1 MAKYSDIKGF
11 TVQTLS
17 TDPASSLIA
26 TGTWATAANI
36 PAGKMGQAGGGSMTA
51 AIVFGGNDTFTD
63 DNSTYEYDG
72 AAWTAGGNM
81 SEGIGY
87 GGGGGSQT
95 SAIAM
100 GGYDSGG
107 SVNTSEEYDGS
118 SWTAGGNMNIE
129 KYNMGA
135 SVIGQAN
142 TDASVIGG
150 RDGPSNTPSAKQENY
165 NGTAWTEI
173 GDLPAASYEG
183 QATGTTTAAIYF
195 AGTGYT
201 KTGASW
207 NGSSW
212 TTNSATLNT
221 DRSGGALSG
230 SSTDALMYSG
240 YSPGI
245 DTEYYNGTTWTKVA
259 ELGSAAP
266 SKQGRTTQTTDASTA
281 LCYGGYGPPTG
292 STRTEEWTLAATP
305 TTFKPIVEGQL
316 YFNSTTNTFKETIT
330 DIPGTAWASGGS
342 LNTARSQAA
351 GFGVQTSMGA
361 VAGRSQSSPEVMTT
375 AFEQYDGTS
384 WTETTDCNTA
394 RRNGNGFGP
403 SSALGT
409 FVGGVSPGASERK
422 TESWNGSS
430 WTEVNDLNR
439 TDGTQSMAH
448 FGTYNA
454 GIVAGGEP
462 GDTYRNSVEQWDGT
476 NWTEIA
482 EINTPRSGAGGL
494 GIVTDGFVISGYNN
508 PSFRTF
514 VESWNG
520 TSWTE
525 TTDINTARGVF
536 GSNGTTSQGLIYGGQ
551 PGPKMANTE
560 FWNGSSWTE
569 LNDLSTARDTGAYPV
584 DAPSGATSAVY
595 AGGDNGSSLQSIS
608 EEWTSG
614 LSNKTIT
621 TS

>member
-26 TGTWATAANI
+26 TGTWATGGSI

-342 LNTARSQAA
+342 LNEARTGLGSSRNASSNASVAAFGGFNASGAPLVARDETELYNGTSWTEVADMNTARGQVGGA
-351 GFGVQTSMGA
+351 GGSSTSAIVFGGEVYPNPSNQTITETWDGSSWTETAEMNT
-361 VAGRSQSSPEVMTT
+361 AGRSLGNTGTQTNAFCVAGTPTPSRSTKCELWNGSAWTEVNDYPTAKNYVTVAGIYTAALGVGGTPSPFTEANTW
-375 AFEQYDGTS
+375 DGTS
-384 WTETTDCNTA
+384 WTEITSASQHSGT
-394 RRNGNGFGP
+394 GQGFGAP
-403 SSALGT
+403 AP
-409 FVGGVSPGASERK
+409 VSMIK
-422 TESWNGSS
+422 
-430 WTEVNDLNR
+430 VDND
-439 TDGTQSMAH
+439 SC
-448 FGTYNA
+448 
-454 GIVAGGEP
+454 
-462 GDTYRNSVEQWDGT
+462 
-476 NWTEIA
+476 
-482 EINTPRSGAGGL
+482 
-494 GIVTDGFVISGYNN
+494 
-508 PSFRTF
+508 
-514 VESWNG
+514 
-520 TSWTE
+520 
-525 TTDINTARGVF
+525 
-536 GSNGTTSQGLIYGGQ
+536 
-551 PGPKMANTE
+551 E

-569 LNDLSTARDTGAYPV
+569 INDLSTARQEGGA
-584 DAPSGATSAVY
+584 SGATTNGLVC
-595 AGGDNGSSLQSIS
+595 GGSSPTTGAT
-608 EEWTSG
+608 EEFEVG
-614 LSNKTIT
+614 LANKTIT
-621 TS
+621 AS

>member
-17 TDPASSLIA
+17 TDPASSLMA
-26 TGTWATAANI
+26 TGTWATGGSI

-173 GDLPAASYEG
+173 GDLPAASFEG

-230 SSTDALMYSG
+230 SSTDALIYSG
-240 YSPGI
+240 YTPGI
-245 DTEYYNGTTWTKVA
+245 DTEYYNGTTWTKVG

-281 LCYGGYGPPTG
+281 LCYAGYGPPTG

-330 DIPGTAWASGGS
+330 DIPGASFASGGNMNS
-342 LNTARSQAA
+342 PGSNAGGASNGTPTATLVFA
-351 GFGVQTSMGA
+351 GDRPSMA
-361 VAGRSQSSPEVMTT
+361 TVT
-375 AFEQYDGTS
+375 EQYNGS
-384 WTETTDCNTA
+384 AWTEVNDMSTG
-394 RRNGNGFGP
+394 RNNLGGAGTYN
-403 SSALGT
+403 SALG
-409 FVGGVSPGASERK
+409 FGGGAAPGGTAVAVN
-422 TESWNGSS
+422 ESWNGSS
-430 WTEVNDLNR
+430 WTEVGDLNSPR
-439 TDGTQSMAH
+439 VYVNGCGLQTAALAVGNAPNSGITENFDGTSWTELGDLNTGRFVGMASGSPTAAIFSGGSNPSDASQAVSEQFDGTSWTEVADLNTGRQGGGR
-448 FGTYNA
+448 FGNKLSQ
-454 GIVAGGEP
+454 IVAGG
-462 GDTYRNSVEQWDGT
+462 YNGT
-476 NWTEIA
+476 ANVAVTE
-482 EINTPRSGAGGL
+482 
-494 GIVTDGFVISGYNN
+494 F
-508 PSFRTF
+508 F
-514 VESWNG
+514 NG

-525 TTDINTARGVF
+525 VADLSIGRNSGGDMSSGTGTNLGIVF
-536 GSNGTTSQGLIYGGQ
+536 GGTAPGG
-551 PGPKMANTE
+551 A
-560 FWNGSSWTE
+560 
-569 LNDLSTARDTGAYPV
+569 
-584 DAPSGATSAVY
+584 AT
-595 AGGDNGSSLQSIS
+595 
-608 EEWTSG
+608 EEWTAD
-614 LSNKTIT
+614 LANKTIT